1 LLLLPERELERL
13 REPELER
20 PRLVC
25 PRPREPLLDDEL
37 ELLPRE
43 LLHTPGLSIRA
54 EEMRDPHGSTRP

>member
-43 LLHTPGLSIRA
+43 LLLAPPELVL
-54 EEMRDPHGSTRP
+54 PLPP